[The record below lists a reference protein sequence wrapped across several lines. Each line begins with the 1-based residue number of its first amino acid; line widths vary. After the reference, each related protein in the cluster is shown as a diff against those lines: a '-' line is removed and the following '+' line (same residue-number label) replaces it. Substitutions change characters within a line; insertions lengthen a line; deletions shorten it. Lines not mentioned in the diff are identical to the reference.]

1 MQKICETQTTI
12 EQRIKTALY
21 ESDAAKAERLT
32 NALQN
37 IKIVAETYAKE
48 SLRLRGKAL
57 VQIHKL
63 AIDTLT
69 GG

>member
-1 MQKICETQTTI
+1 MQPKDSQTTI

-37 IKIVAETYAKE
+37 IKILAETYAIQGGMQ
-48 SLRLRGKAL
+48 RGEAL

-63 AIDTLT
+63 SIDALT

>member
-1 MQKICETQTTI
+1 MSDKTVTTL

-21 ESDAAKAERLT
+21 ESDHVKIQRLT
-32 NALQN
+32 KAIQN
-37 IKIVAETYAKE
+37 IKILAETYAME
-48 SLRLRGKAL
+48 SGMLRGEAL

-63 AIDTLT
+63 AIDALT

>member
-1 MQKICETQTTI
+1 MKEPLTTI

-37 IKIVAETYAKE
+37 IKILAETYAME
-48 SLRLRGKAL
+48 GCMQRGEAL
-57 VQIHKL
+57 VQLHKL
-63 AIDTLT
+63 AIEALT

>member
-1 MQKICETQTTI
+1 MTKPDTQTTI

-21 ESDAAKAERLT
+21 KSDAAKAERLT

-37 IKIVAETYAKE
+37 IKILAETYAKE
-48 SLRLRGKAL
+48 SLRLRGEAL

-63 AIDTLT
+63 AIDALT